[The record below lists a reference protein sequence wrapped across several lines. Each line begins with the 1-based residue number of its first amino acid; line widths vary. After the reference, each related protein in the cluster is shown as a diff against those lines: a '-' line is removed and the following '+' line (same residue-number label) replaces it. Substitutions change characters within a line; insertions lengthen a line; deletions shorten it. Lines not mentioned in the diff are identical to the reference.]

1 MYNAS
6 SSNMLSINSMDAFF
20 KREIGYMCSLTQK
33 LIHTGTRVFDPL
45 TMDWHG
51 IVSQLHLPKV
61 RYAKTKKQRVAYG
74 EGELAPWDPQL

>member
-1 MYNAS
+1 
-6 SSNMLSINSMDAFF
+6 
-20 KREIGYMCSLTQK
+20 
-33 LIHTGTRVFDPL
+33 VFHPL